1 MPATQRHHQYIS
13 NTEERIESEECFK
26 AAGLIMKACKVFDEE
41 VEPSDSAGSNNITM
55 EMIQIESDEYVEA
68 TVNDVKV
75 D

>member
-1 MPATQRHHQYIS
+1 
-13 NTEERIESEECFK
+13 
-26 AAGLIMKACKVFDEE
+26 MKACKVFDEE

-55 EMIQIESDEYVEA
+55 EIIQIESDEYVEA

>member
-1 MPATQRHHQYIS
+1 
-13 NTEERIESEECFK
+13 
-26 AAGLIMKACKVFDEE
+26 MKACKVFDEE
-41 VEPSDSAGSNNITM
+41 VEASYSAVSINITM